1 MREDFLYY
9 VWQLGHFDHRGL
21 KTTMGEEIEII
32 RRGERNT
39 LSGPDFCNAR
49 IRIGDTIWVGNVEIH
64 INASDWVAHKHTQD
78 PAYRNVVLHVV
89 LEEDSPVL
97 TEAGIPI
104 PCLELKQR
112 IEKDLLGRYQRL
124 MRAASWI
131 PCQQEIHSVPE
142 VVRKA
147 WLDRLLVERLAR
159 RTEKLAARLK
169 DVQGDWEELFY
180 QTLAQGLGGHVN
192 AQPFE
197 MLARSLPLHV
207 LLRYRHSRLQLE
219 ALFFGQANL
228 LAEGQTD
235 DYPQRLLQ
243 EYTFLKAKHSLTPL
257 PVGMWKFMRM
267 RPANFPTIR
276 IAQLAALIYHR
287 GTLLNH
293 ALSALT
299 VAEMEIMLSVRLANY
314 WTDHFV
320 FDKQSKPQPKLLG
333 KEMVNLLVV
342 NAIVPTLFL
351 YGMQQGG
358 EKFQQRAIALL
369 EDIPAEKNVIID
381 GWKKLGMDVPS
392 AFHSQALLELKNEYC
407 SAGKCLQCAMGNVI
421 LTGIS
426 PGMNI
431 DRSRAQ

>member
-1 MREDFLYY
+1 MREDFLHY
-9 VWQLGHFDHRGL
+9 VWQLGHFNHHGL
-21 KTTMGEEIEII
+21 KTTMGDEIEII
-32 RRGERNT
+32 RRGERSA
-39 LSGPDFCNAR
+39 LSGPDFCNAH

-64 INASDWVAHKHTQD
+64 LAASDWIAHKHTQD
-78 PAYRNVVLHVV
+78 PAYRNVILHVV
-89 LEEDSPVL
+89 LEEDSPVF
-97 TEAGIPI
+97 TEAGMRI

-112 IEKDLLGRYQRL
+112 IERDLLGRYQRL
-124 MRAASWI
+124 MRGASWI
-131 PCQQEIHSVPE
+131 PCQYEIHLVPE
-142 VVRKA
+142 VVRES

-159 RTEKLAARLK
+159 RTERLAARLK
-169 DVQGDWEELFY
+169 DVQGDWEEMFY
-180 QTLAQGLGGHVN
+180 QTLTQGLGGHVN

-228 LAEGQTD
+228 LTASHTD

-276 IAQLAALIYHR
+276 IAQLAALVYHR

-299 VAEMEIMLSVRLANY
+299 MDEMETMLSVRLANY

-333 KEMVNLLVV
+333 REMVNLLVV

-358 EKFQQRAIALL
+358 EKFQQRALTLL
-369 EDIPAEKNVIID
+369 EDIPAEKNVIIE
-381 GWKKLGMDVPS
+381 GWKNLGIEVPS

-407 SAGKCLQCAMGNVI
+407 NAGRCLHCAVGNVI
-421 LTGIS
+421 LTGINPALENDIS
-426 PGMNI
+426 
-431 DRSRAQ
+431 